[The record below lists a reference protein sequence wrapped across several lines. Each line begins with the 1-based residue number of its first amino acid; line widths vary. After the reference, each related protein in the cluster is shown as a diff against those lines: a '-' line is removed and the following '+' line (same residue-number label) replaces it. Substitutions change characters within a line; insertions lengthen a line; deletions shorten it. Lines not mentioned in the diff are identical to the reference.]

1 LTHDLEDIAVATPNR
16 VMFVMPD
23 LGGGGAQRVMLTL
36 ARGLDRRLFDLHLAV
51 LGPDRTLA
59 GDVPMDVA
67 IHEIGAVRLRSGLLR
82 LIRLIGELKPRLV
95 VSVMGYINLALLA
108 ARPLLPQGTRLI
120 VREANVLDA
129 TLEALPR
136 WMPAAGAYKLLYPM
150 ADAIVAPTKRIA
162 AELQG
167 CAPRAAVR
175 IVTIPNPVLSDML
188 YACATPPV
196 RPVGDGLVLVAAGR
210 LTRQKGFERLIELV
224 PQLPSDA
231 RLTIYGDGPDRA
243 ALRARITALG
253 IEDRVVLPG
262 FRKELPAA
270 IAGADL
276 FLLPS
281 RWEGLPNVTLE
292 SLALGTPVIA
302 SDEAGVEDIARAA
315 PPGAMTIAKVDES
328 FVATILQCKPM
339 KAPVTAPRPSLL
351 PAEYEAP
358 AVTARFAA
366 LFEQHLHG

>member
-1 LTHDLEDIAVATPNR
+1 
-16 VMFVMPD
+16 MFVMPD

-36 ARGLDRRLFDLHLAV
+36 AGGLDRNVFELHLAV

-59 GDVPMDVA
+59 DCVPADVA

-129 TLEALPR
+129 TFEALPP
-136 WMPAAGAYKLLYPM
+136 WIPAAAAYKLLYPM
-150 ADAIVAPTKRIA
+150 ADAIVAPTGRIA
-162 AELQG
+162 TELQG
-167 CAPRAAVR
+167 CAPRAAGRV
-175 IVTIPNPVLSDML
+175 VTIPNPVLSDVL

-196 RPVGDGLVLVAAGR
+196 RPAGDGLVLVAAGR
-210 LTRQKGFERLIELV
+210 LTRQKGFDRLIELV
-224 PQLPSDA
+224 PHLPPDTH
-231 RLTIYGDGPDRA
+231 LTIYGDGPDRD
-243 ALRARITALG
+243 ALQARIATLG
-253 IEDRVVLPG
+253 VQDRVALPG
-262 FRKELPAA
+262 FQKELPAA

-281 RWEGLPNVTLE
+281 RWEGLPNVALE

-302 SDEAGVEDIARAA
+302 SSEAGVEGIVRAA
-315 PPGAMTIAKVDES
+315 ALGAITVAKVDES
-328 FVATILQCKPM
+328 FVAAILRCKPM
-339 KAPVTAPRPSLL
+339 KTPIAAPRPSLL

-358 AVTARFAA
+358 AVTARFAT
-366 LFEQHLHG
+366 LFERHLHG